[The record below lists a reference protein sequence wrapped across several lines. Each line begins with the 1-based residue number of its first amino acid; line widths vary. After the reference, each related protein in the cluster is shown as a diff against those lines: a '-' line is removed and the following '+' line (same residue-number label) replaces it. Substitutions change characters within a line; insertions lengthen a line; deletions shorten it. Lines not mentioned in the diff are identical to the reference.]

1 MIVKVHIND
10 PLDEKT
16 MEKLREDTKF
26 ELSVRHFE
34 KEELIEKI
42 KDVDVLIVRSAT
54 KVTRE
59 IIEAG
64 SNLKMIIRAGVGLDN
79 IDLKFAK
86 ERGIDVRNTPISSS
100 ISVAEMT
107 IGLMLSASRWIS
119 RGDRTLKEGH
129 WEKKKL
135 RGFELY
141 GKTLGIIGFGNIGV
155 EVAKRAR
162 CFGMRVLGFDIARGR
177 FEGQEWAE
185 YRDLDSLLGE
195 SDYISIH
202 LPLDE
207 KTHHM
212 ISFEEFEK
220 MKDGVILVNTSRG
233 GIVDEKALY
242 ENLKSG
248 KLRAVALDVF
258 EVEPP
263 FDELRRKI
271 LAMDNVVAT
280 PHIGA
285 STVEAQRRIGS
296 EVMKILHEFVEN
308 LGEVGKCPR

>member
-1 MIVKVHIND
+1 MVVKVHIND

-16 MEKLREDTKF
+16 MGKLHEDPRF
-26 ELSVRHFE
+26 ELSVQHFE

-64 SNLKMIIRAGVGLDN
+64 CNLKMIIRAGVGLDN

-119 RGDRTLKEGH
+119 RGDRTLKEGN
-129 WEKKKL
+129 WEKKELK
-135 RGFELY
+135 GFELY

-162 CFGMRVLGFDIARGR
+162 CFEMKVLGFDIAMER

-207 KTHHM
+207 KTYHM

-308 LGEVGKCPR
+308 LGEVG

>member
-1 MIVKVHIND
+1 MVVKVHIND

-16 MEKLREDTKF
+16 MEKLRKDTRF
-26 ELSVRHFE
+26 ELSVQHFE

-79 IDLKFAK
+79 IDVKFAK

-100 ISVAEMT
+100 ISVAELT

-119 RGDRTLKEGH
+119 KGDRTLKEGN

-135 RGFELY
+135 KGFELY

-162 CFGMRVLGFDIARGR
+162 CFGMKVLGFDIAMER
-177 FEGQEWAE
+177 FERQEWAE

-202 LPLDE
+202 LPLNE
-207 KTHHM
+207 KTYHM

-233 GIVDEKALY
+233 GIVDEKSLY

-285 STVEAQRRIGS
+285 STVEAQRRVGS

-308 LGEVGKCPR
+308 LGEVG